1 MGSLRPRDPAF
12 GLAAPG
18 GTDPDTGIAG
28 LTLGGGIGWLSGSYG
43 LSCDNL
49 ISADVVTA
57 DGSMLTANAD
67 ENPDLLGGLRDGGGN
82 FGVVT
87 SLEYQLHPVG
97 PTVLAGYL
105 VYPYDKAKELF
116 ALVGEFTANMPDE
129 MNIITFLATL
139 PDGGDKVCRI
149 LLCYYGP
156 IEEGSGSSSHCGSL
170 ARRCRTMSVP

>member
-1 MGSLRPRDPAF
+1 
-12 GLAAPG
+12 
-18 GTDPDTGIAG
+18 
-28 LTLGGGIGWLSGSYG
+28 
-43 LSCDNL
+43 
-49 ISADVVTA
+49 
-57 DGSMLTANAD
+57 MLTANAD
-67 ENPDLLGGLRDGGGN
+67 ENPDLLWGLRGGGGN

-156 IEEGSGSSSHCGSL
+156 IEEGERVIQPLRKFGPPLSDDVRAMTCAEAQALALAPPGRQNYLKSHF
-170 ARRCRTMSVP
+170 MSQVGDAAVDINLDFLTG